1 MYNQSSFLPSYKVV
15 FYRNHPQTGY
25 YTKTAKQ
32 PDTTPV
38 MRLPYELKIEPT
50 QLHQIKCNAKK
61 IIRGKE
67 KFKGK
72 DSYKFFTGLQETDF
86 LQWYSGNYYEY
97 IQGVKIQSLCLFHIT
112 NDNDQLTVF
121 YFGRFY
127 KDSPTDRERFTNS
140 AIPVLLKQYF
150 I

>member
-1 MYNQSSFLPSYKVV
+1 MYSNSSFLPTYKVV
-15 FYRNHPQTGY
+15 LYRNNQQTGY
-25 YTKTAKQ
+25 YTKTVKQ
-32 PDTTPV
+32 PEITPV

-50 QLHQIKCNAKK
+50 QLHQIKCNAKRV
-61 IIRGKE
+61 IRGKE

-97 IQGVKIQSLCLFHIT
+97 INGQKVQSLCLFLT
-112 NDNDQLTVF
+112 TMDNDLLTVF

-127 KDSPTDRERFTNS
+127 KENPTERERFINS
-140 AIPVLLKQYF
+140 AIPVLLKRHY